1 MSLEQPLGGGGGQDD
16 LGAQQLLLLL
26 VESLQGGES
35 GEGTQVGEGEWM
47 ISRHPQVTR
56 HVLVI
61 TAVTILEQENNV
73 TITDLDLELTLS
85 SIYHQDSALKYFSDK
100 RHSDY
105 FPNIPPASQH
115 SSPVSEDVLISSERC
130 LARQLLPDF
139 TPCGF
144 VVLLVGQH
152 QTNESNPPFPPYE
165 QPSN

>member
-26 VESLQGGES
+26 VERLQGGEA
-35 GEGTQVGEGEWM
+35 GEGPEVGEGEWM
-47 ISRHPQVTR
+47 ISRHPQVAG

-85 SIYHQDSALKYFSDK
+85 SIYHHELAAQILERQKTFQLFSKYS
-100 RHSDY
+100 Y
-105 FPNIPPASQH
+105 YPLT
-115 SSPVSEDVLISSERC
+115 EDVLISG
-130 LARQLLPDF
+130 QLLPDF